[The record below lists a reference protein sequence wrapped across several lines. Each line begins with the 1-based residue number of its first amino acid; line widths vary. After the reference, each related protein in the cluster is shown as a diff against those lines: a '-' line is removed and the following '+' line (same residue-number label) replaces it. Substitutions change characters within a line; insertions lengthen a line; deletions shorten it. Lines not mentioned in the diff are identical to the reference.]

1 MEYEAVIGLEV
12 HAEMR
17 TASKM
22 FCSCAVVDAT
32 QALPNSAVC
41 PVCAG
46 MPGVL
51 PVINQRAIEYAVRVA
66 QALHCQVNLRSIFA
80 RKNYFYPDLPKG
92 YQISQYE
99 EPLAVNGR
107 LVIHTSQGER
117 IIRVHR
123 AHMEEDTGKL
133 THISQNGESYSLV
146 DLNRAGV
153 PLLEIV
159 SEPDMHTSEE
169 ARAYAM
175 ALRAVLRCLGVNSGD
190 MQKGVIRFEANISIR
205 PRGSAELNT
214 RVEVKNLNSFRALE
228 RSIDYEIKRQ
238 IEVVE
243 NGGRVVQETLG
254 WDENRGVTY
263 SQRSKEHAHDYRYFP
278 EPDLP
283 PLLLDAAWV
292 EQIRAALP
300 ELPDARAR
308 RFQTQYGLNAYDA
321 DVLIAEQ
328 NVADY
333 FESAVSAA
341 PQTAPKV
348 IVNWVTGEL
357 FALMN
362 RSGLDFERVADVN
375 FSVPASALAGLVQ
388 MVSDGQINQN
398 TAKTVLAEMF
408 ESGKTAQDIVSEKG
422 LRQISDTSLIASLV
436 AQVLQENA
444 AQVDDYLNG
453 KETLMNWLFGQVMR
467 AARGKANPQVLRE
480 ELEKQ
485 LALKKA
491 AN

>member
-1 MEYEAVIGLEV
+1 
-12 HAEMR
+12 
-17 TASKM
+17 
-22 FCSCAVVDAT
+22 
-32 QALPNSAVC
+32 
-41 PVCAG
+41 
-46 MPGVL
+46 
-51 PVINQRAIEYAVRVA
+51 
-66 QALHCQVNLRSIFA
+66 
-80 RKNYFYPDLPKG
+80 
-92 YQISQYE
+92 
-99 EPLAVNGR
+99 
-107 LVIHTSQGER
+107 
-117 IIRVHR
+117 
-123 AHMEEDTGKL
+123 
-133 THISQNGESYSLV
+133 
-146 DLNRAGV
+146 
-153 PLLEIV
+153 
-159 SEPDMHTSEE
+159 
-169 ARAYAM
+169 
-175 ALRAVLRCLGVNSGD
+175 
-190 MQKGVIRFEANISIR
+190 
-205 PRGSAELNT
+205 
-214 RVEVKNLNSFRALE
+214 
-228 RSIDYEIKRQ
+228 
-238 IEVVE
+238 
-243 NGGRVVQETLG
+243 
-254 WDENRGVTY
+254 
-263 SQRSKEHAHDYRYFP
+263 
-278 EPDLP
+278 LP